1 MKNSKSLA
9 QSNWKSLLLG
19 LAVLVNSACMKPQG
33 RQVDPNAPDLTV
45 GAREEQAATFFN
57 TEVTGTS
64 QISETVRGFSI
75 PTAKLFN
82 VTTCVQDKRTQD
94 RIKGH
99 RFVIRGGEQEVQAQS
114 DAQGCLTWPETIH
127 FNFLADSKFL
137 PIKRMIVAQGMHTG
151 AREVMFAINPWNFE
165 GGRDLVD
172 LSRQTVPAE
181 QMAAPS
187 DVPRILRGE
196 LSSGDRATRSL
207 WVDDL
212 RFNIIHNPG
221 STAGAQVDM
230 IASLAPKILMRN
242 IRGESAPYALT
253 DGRFR
258 LQFFIMA
265 RTDTHSNQC
274 MVIAKTGVLS
284 DVQMTGGRLRE
295 EVRMTL
301 RYRNTFGQLELV
313 GRVQAQEGPSSL
325 EPFEAA
331 WMMGDHRSLLG
342 LRFADLRQASLSS
355 PSGRFDAD
363 HYLRDCI
370 DLSDIQDEADV
381 ARRMANPDQ
390 FRMGRRTPPVGG
402 VPASG
407 APANGS
413 PASGRPG
420 VQGPA
425 GQAPRASGNA
435 PGNAPGATPHPRQA
449 PAGSP
454 AAQPAPADS
463 QLLPSGISRLEP
475 FEFDFITSR
484 FETILPDETATER
497 TLAFRST
504 TCVTNPI
511 DPSTP
516 LRDMN
521 FTVVKIDGSEV
532 NVRTNHRGCFVWNDQ
547 IGHKYYT
554 PEQYMVRYVT
564 IKHSSGFQKRL
575 GVAFNPWD
583 NEGFTF
589 ARDIRELQPS
599 YLAQVNSREKRPS
612 QLLLTNFQVNTQRF
626 RYEVDEFL
634 TLKVKKSFLIDISPR
649 VLRYNSITR
658 GLQAHEPMRDGV
670 YLLKVAFQKDY
681 RIPTGEAAEFVSAV
695 RRLVQVRAGKIVT
708 PIEIS
713 MRDLRVMRIRN
724 NFLIEM
730 ATIDAKKL
738 TREQLQSLNYDG
750 DLDQLQ
756 DPESG
761 LAARTFV
768 GPIVPI
774 SNSFSA
780 PLRPTDDLSETY
792 CRSIDCDD
800 LKRGDLIP
808 SAEVNVESARF
819 FGSVRHLSNKS
830 VTDLI
835 RRKAELDAQYV
846 SRMRDKTKLG
856 QMLQESN
863 VEYVSL
869 QNEAQNL
876 ASDPVA
882 RANNRVFS
890 PGQGFQQLVTDL
902 SVNAMDVEQLRGR
915 FPPMGSLHSFRNL
928 VGRTPF
934 NPQELRQVIRGE
946 ASISR
951 SLAARL
957 CLVFNERMLH
967 RESPSAAAS
976 GRTQHR
982 AFSDTSFLND
992 ICSMAVQMAR
1002 SPEEAVFVVDRR
1014 MRVFETSDYRYLGGR
1029 TMNLSVGADFSF
1041 GRSRSD
1047 SESWSYGWSAT
1058 SPVMAVLKAVPGLST
1073 LHAIA
1078 DGVGISAG
1086 YGRSLSTS
1094 QSVNEG
1100 FGVSTGTGLSLEI
1113 AHVALRVAKHERC
1126 GVIRMS
1132 PRYIENH
1139 ARILFSRLPRDL
1151 DPRERLNRLTRG
1163 IMLCD
1168 GAVDETPIVINE
1180 QYSYFSQAVNDE
1192 VMLDPGDIQNHPWM
1206 LGLRGRNDFTHFV
1219 NLIAARKRG
1228 PNEVTEEIRLGELPL
1243 DRLAAAYRSV
1253 APSFPG
1259 VLSLDPE
1266 MLRGT
1271 NLIDTDRGGD
1281 QPQR

>member
-1 MKNSKSLA
+1 MKNSKLLA
-9 QSNWKSLLLG
+9 QSTWKSSLLLSLLV
-19 LAVLVNSACMKPQG
+19 LANSACMKPQG
-33 RQVDPNAPDLTV
+33 RQVDPNAPDLNV
-45 GAREEQAATFFN
+45 GAREEQVATFFN

-99 RFVIRGGEQEVQAQS
+99 RFVIRGGEREVQVQS
-114 DAQGCLTWPETIH
+114 DAQGCLTWPESIH

-137 PIKRMIVAQGMHTG
+137 PIKRMIVAQGMHSG

-181 QMAAPS
+181 QMASPS

-196 LSSGDRATRSL
+196 LASGDRATRSL

-212 RFNIIHNPG
+212 RFNIVHNPG

-230 IASLAPKILMRN
+230 LASLTPKVLMRN

-258 LQFFIMA
+258 LQFYIMA

-274 MVIAKTGVLS
+274 MIIAKTGVLS

-295 EVRMTL
+295 EVRLTL
-301 RYRNTFGQLELV
+301 KYRNTFGQLELV
-313 GRVQAQEGPSSL
+313 GRLQAQEGPSSL
-325 EPFEAA
+325 EPFEAT
-331 WMMGDHRSLLG
+331 WIMGDHRSLLG
-342 LRFADLRQASLSS
+342 LRFADLRQASLAS
-355 PSGRFDAD
+355 PTGRFDAD
-363 HYLRDCI
+363 HYMRDCV

-381 ARRMANPDQ
+381 ARRMANPEQ
-390 FRMGRRTPPVGG
+390 FRMGRRTAPGTARPPQQ
-402 VPASG
+402 PSAQ
-407 APANGS
+407 
-413 PASGRPG
+413 PG
-420 VQGPA
+420 VQ
-425 GQAPRASGNA
+425 A
-435 PGNAPGATPHPRQA
+435 PGQPPAHPGATPNPRQA
-449 PAGSP
+449 PGASP
-454 AAQPAPADS
+454 APAAEPAPADS

-497 TLAFRST
+497 TLAYRST

-511 DPSTP
+511 DPSVP

-521 FTVVKIDGSEV
+521 FTVVKIDGSEI

-547 IGHKYYT
+547 IAHKYYM

-658 GLQAHEPMRDGV
+658 GLQAHEPIRDGV

-681 RIPTGEAAEFVSAV
+681 RIPTGDSAEFVSAV

-724 NFLIEM
+724 NFLIEL
-730 ATIDAKKL
+730 ATIDARRL
-738 TREQLQSLNYDG
+738 TREQLQSLNYEG

-800 LKRGDLIP
+800 LKRTDLVP
-808 SAEVNVESARF
+808 SAEVNVDSARY

-835 RRKAELDAQYV
+835 RRKAELDSQYV
-846 SRMRDKTKLG
+846 ARMRDKTKLG
-856 QMLQESN
+856 QMLRESN

-869 QNEAQNL
+869 NNEAQNL
-876 ASDPVA
+876 AADPIA
-882 RANNRVFS
+882 RTNNKVFA
-890 PGQGFQQLVTDL
+890 PGQGFQQLL
-902 SVNAMDVEQLRGR
+902 SGLNVNTMDVEQLRGR
-915 FPPMGSLHSFRNL
+915 FPPMGSLYTFRNL
-928 VGRTPF
+928 VGRNPLD
-934 NPQELRQVIRGE
+934 PQELRQVVRGDVT
-946 ASISR
+946 ISR

-967 RESPSAAAS
+967 REVAPAAGAPA
-976 GRTQHR
+976 RTQHR
-982 AFSDTSFLND
+982 AFSDASFLND
-992 ICSMAVQMAR
+992 ICAMSVLMAR
-1002 SPEEAVFVVDRR
+1002 TPEEAVFVVDRK

-1041 GRSRSD
+1041 GRSKSD

-1058 SPVMAVLKAVPGLST
+1058 SPVLAILKAVPGLST

-1094 QSVNEG
+1094 QSTNEG

-1113 AHVALRVAKHERC
+1113 AHVALKVAKHERC

-1132 PRYIENH
+1132 PRYIESY
-1139 ARILFSRLPRDL
+1139 ARVLFSRLPRDL
-1151 DPRERLNRLTRG
+1151 EPREKLNRLTRG
-1163 IMLCD
+1163 IMICD

-1192 VMLDPGDIQNHPWM
+1192 VMLDPGDILNHPWM
-1206 LGLRGRNDFTHFV
+1206 LGLRGRNDFTHFI

-1243 DRLAAAYRSV
+1243 ERLSAAYRSV

-1271 NLIDTDRGGD
+1271 NLIDTDRPTE
-1281 QPQR
+1281 PQAR